1 MKMMENDHINLFKSD
16 DDDTDF
22 FENEVNY
29 ILYMLF
35 GATKS
40 IQYLKYLGFKFMC
53 FEEHC

>member
-35 GATKS
+35 GVTKS
-40 IQYLKYLGFKFMC
+40 IQYLKYLRFKFMC
-53 FEEHC
+53 FEEKC